1 MVDIAA
7 VRAFADAFVTE
18 DDTQETART
27 AARRRG
33 IDPGSPST
41 GAALAVAAAAGPAA
55 QIVEIGTGTGVSGLW
70 LLRGA
75 PEAQLTT
82 IDADPDHHQT
92 APQLLAARGR
102 RVRFITGRAAEV
114 LPRMNDA
121 AYDLVYIDGGWEA
134 AAVHLDAGMR
144 LVRPGGSVLVA
155 RVLQQ
160 DRVTQPARRD
170 RASVTY
176 RDLLRSVREEQ
187 ALASLSIVGDG
198 LLQVV
203 RRRPPD
209 PPLS

>member
-18 DDTQETART
+18 DDTQE
-27 AARRRG
+27 AAREAALRLG
-33 IDPGSPST
+33 IEPVSPST
-41 GAALAVAAAAGPAA
+41 GAALAVVAGALPAK

-75 PEAQLTT
+75 PDAQLTT

-92 APQLLAARGR
+92 ARPLLATAGR

-114 LPRMNDA
+114 LPRMNDT

-134 AAVHLDAGMR
+134 ANAHFEAGMR
-144 LVRPGGSVLVA
+144 LVRPGGSVVVA

-170 RASVTY
+170 RASVAY

-198 LLQVV
+198 LLQVI
-203 RRRPPD
+203 RR
-209 PPLS
+209 